1 MPSIDSTNQWQLLDR
16 SSPGNVYLN
25 IIKKNILVL
34 IFFYI
39 VLFFIWRMSK
49 IRVKIY
55 SVGENVNPEKLKLK
69 KIILHRFV

>member
-49 IRVKIY
+49 IRLKIY
-55 SVGENVNPEKLKLK
+55 SVGENINPEKIKLK